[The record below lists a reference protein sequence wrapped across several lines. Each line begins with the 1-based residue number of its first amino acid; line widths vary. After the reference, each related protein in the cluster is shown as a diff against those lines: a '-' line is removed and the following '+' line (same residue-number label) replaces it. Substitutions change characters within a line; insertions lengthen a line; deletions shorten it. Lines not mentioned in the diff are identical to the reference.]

1 MRHASTLL
9 AVTILVLQAGSARA
23 DLSGSWRVGF
33 PPTPGGP
40 ISEYCRFDFVESAGG
55 ELQGYLGVCLL
66 GTDGVF
72 SGTVD
77 GAGALDLRIVAP
89 DDIGCEAY
97 GIAATVAPDA
107 NTWEGTFTCDF
118 PLGISGDVTAVRCN
132 PSMPGD
138 CPETPGQS
146 LPLRPHEV
154 RACAPTPATPC
165 QGSVGARAS
174 LKIQRSDLY
183 HYALTFKLP
192 DATGVTVADLG
203 DPTTVRDYV
212 ACVYQTVGGVPVLTA
227 MEPAWAATTCN
238 EKPCWTVQPTGLKFL
253 NKSTERSE
261 LTQLKLKVRGTGA
274 STTVVKGGVTEVVL
288 SPLNSVLQ
296 VPIIVQLLSGDDV
309 CLGATFT
316 RATVNA
322 AGLLKAKN
330 GQ

>member
-1 MRHASTLL
+1 MSSVF
-9 AVTILVLQAGSARA
+9 AVTVLVLAAGTAQA
-23 DLSGSWRVGF
+23 DLTGSWRVGF
-33 PPTPGGP
+33 PVSPGGP
-40 ISEYCRFDFVESAGG
+40 ITEYCRFDLVESAGG

-66 GTDGVF
+66 GTDGVLT
-72 SGTVD
+72 GTVD

-97 GIAATVAPDA
+97 GIAATVAPDT

-132 PSMPGD
+132 PSTPGD
-138 CPETPGQS
+138 CPETSGQS
-146 LPLRPHEV
+146 LPLRPHEI

-165 QGSVGARAS
+165 EGSVGARAS
-174 LKIQRSDLY
+174 LKLARSDTY

-212 ACVYQTVGGVPVLTA
+212 ACIYYTVGGSPAVLA
-227 MEPAWAATTCN
+227 MEPAFAATTCD
-238 EKPCWTVQPTGLKFL
+238 EKPCWEVQPTGLKYK
-253 NKSTERSE
+253 NKSTERSKI
-261 LTQLKLKVRGTGA
+261 TQLKVKVRGTGA
-274 STTVVKGGVTEVVL
+274 STTVVKGGATTVVTL
-288 SPLNSVLQ
+288 PLNVTPQL
-296 VPIIVQLLSGDDV
+296 PITVQLLGGEDA

-316 RATVNA
+316 TATVSAN
-322 AGLLKAKN
+322 GLLKAKN